1 MKRIGIIGAMAQEVS
16 TLVSQLDN
24 PQRYE
29 HAGFVFHTGT
39 RYGLEVIVLQSGI
52 GKVNAAVG
60 TAILLERHQP
70 DAIINTGSA
79 GGFAADLAIG
89 DVIISDEV
97 RHHDVDAVVFG
108 YEIGQVPGMPAA
120 YLADKSLREVAR
132 NAIASLGEVQV
143 REGLIATGDAFMAD
157 PARVDATRA
166 QFPSMLA
173 VEMEGAAIAQTCHL
187 YQCPFVV
194 IRALSDIPGSGD
206 NHLSFDEFLEVAAD
220 HSSRMV
226 DQMLKQLGNVY
237 QGLLSAWS
245 RRPLKRRR
253 FLLRPGL
260 LRPNRPVKRLPRQ
273 QWNNVLSLSVRITL
287 RQCPTPSL

>member
-1 MKRIGIIGAMAQEVS
+1 VKRIGIIGAMAQEVS

-132 NAIASLGEVQV
+132 NAIVSLGEVQV

-173 VEMEGAAIAQTCHL
+173 VEMEGAALAQTCHL

-226 DQMLKQLGNVY
+226 DQMLKQLGNV
-237 QGLLSAWS
+237 
-245 RRPLKRRR
+245 
-253 FLLRPGL
+253 
-260 LRPNRPVKRLPRQ
+260 
-273 QWNNVLSLSVRITL
+273 
-287 RQCPTPSL
+287 

>member
-1 MKRIGIIGAMAQEVS
+1 MKRIGIIGAMAQEINI
-16 TLVSQLDN
+16 LVEQLGN
-24 PQRYE
+24 AERYE
-29 HAGFVFHTGT
+29 HAGFIFHTGT
-39 RYGLEVIVLQSGI
+39 RHGLEIVILLSGI

-79 GGFAADLAIG
+79 GGFASDLKIG

-120 YLADKSLREVAR
+120 YLADTQLRDIAR
-132 NAIASLGEVQV
+132 QAILTVGEVNV

-157 PARVDATRA
+157 PDRVAATRA

-173 VEMEGAAIAQTCHL
+173 VEMEAAAIAQTCHL

-194 IRALSDIPGSGD
+194 IRALSDIPGNDD
-206 NHLSFDEFLEVAAD
+206 NHLSFEEFLDVAAA

-226 DQMLKQLGNVY
+226 DEMLLG
-237 QGLLSAWS
+237 LSQ
-245 RRPLKRRR
+245 R
-253 FLLRPGL
+253 
-260 LRPNRPVKRLPRQ
+260 
-273 QWNNVLSLSVRITL
+273 
-287 RQCPTPSL
+287 

>member
-1 MKRIGIIGAMAQEVS
+1 VKRIGIIGAMAQEVS

-79 GGFAADLAIG
+79 GGFAVDLTIG

-226 DQMLKQLGNVY
+226 DQMLKQLGN
-237 QGLLSAWS
+237 A
-245 RRPLKRRR
+245 
-253 FLLRPGL
+253 
-260 LRPNRPVKRLPRQ
+260 
-273 QWNNVLSLSVRITL
+273 
-287 RQCPTPSL
+287 

>member
-132 NAIASLGEVQV
+132 NAIVSLGEVQV

-173 VEMEGAAIAQTCHL
+173 VEMEGAALAQTCHL

-226 DQMLKQLGNVY
+226 DQMLKQLGNV
-237 QGLLSAWS
+237 
-245 RRPLKRRR
+245 
-253 FLLRPGL
+253 
-260 LRPNRPVKRLPRQ
+260 
-273 QWNNVLSLSVRITL
+273 
-287 RQCPTPSL
+287 

>member
-16 TLVSQLDN
+16 TLVDQLDN

-79 GGFAADLAIG
+79 GGFAADLNIG

-120 YLADKSLREVAR
+120 YLADTGLREVAR
-132 NAIASLGEVQV
+132 KAIASLGEVQV

-187 YQCPFVV
+187 YNCPFVV

-226 DQMLKQLGNVY
+226 DQMLKQLGN
-237 QGLLSAWS
+237 A
-245 RRPLKRRR
+245 
-253 FLLRPGL
+253 
-260 LRPNRPVKRLPRQ
+260 
-273 QWNNVLSLSVRITL
+273 
-287 RQCPTPSL
+287 

>member
-16 TLVSQLDN
+16 TLVSQLDDA
-24 PQRYE
+24 QRYE

-79 GGFAADLAIG
+79 GGFATDLQIG

-120 YLADKSLREVAR
+120 YLADTQLRGIAR
-132 NAIASLGEVQV
+132 HAIASLGEVKV
-143 REGLIATGDAFMAD
+143 REGLITTGDAFMSD
-157 PARVDATRA
+157 PARVAATRA

-173 VEMEGAAIAQTCHL
+173 VEMEAAAIAQTCHR

-226 DQMLKQLGNVY
+226 DQMLKQLGN
-237 QGLLSAWS
+237 A
-245 RRPLKRRR
+245 
-253 FLLRPGL
+253 
-260 LRPNRPVKRLPRQ
+260 
-273 QWNNVLSLSVRITL
+273 
-287 RQCPTPSL
+287 

>member
-16 TLVSQLDN
+16 SLVSQLDN
-24 PQRYE
+24 AERYE
-29 HAGFVFHTGT
+29 HAGFVFHTGM

-79 GGFAADLAIG
+79 GGFATDLAIG

-120 YLADKSLREVAR
+120 YQADSALREIAR
-132 NAIASLGEVQV
+132 SAIASLGEVNV
-143 REGLIATGDAFMAD
+143 REGLVATGDAFMAD
-157 PARVDATRA
+157 PARVEATRA
-166 QFPSMLA
+166 QFPTMLA
-173 VEMEGAAIAQTCHL
+173 VEMEGAAIAQTCYL

-206 NHLSFDEFLEVAAD
+206 NHLSFDEFLEMAAD
-220 HSSRMV
+220 HSSRMG
-226 DQMLKQLGNVY
+226 DQMLKQLG
-237 QGLLSAWS
+237 QD
-245 RRPLKRRR
+245 KR
-253 FLLRPGL
+253 
-260 LRPNRPVKRLPRQ
+260 
-273 QWNNVLSLSVRITL
+273 
-287 RQCPTPSL
+287 

>member
-16 TLVSQLDN
+16 ILVGQLDN
-24 PQRYE
+24 AERYE

-39 RYGLEVIVLQSGI
+39 RHGLEVVVLQSGI

-60 TAILLERHQP
+60 TAILLERHRP

-79 GGFAADLAIG
+79 GGFASDLKIG

-108 YEIGQVPGMPAA
+108 YEMGQVPGMPAA
-120 YLADKSLREVAR
+120 YVADSQLRNIAR
-132 NAIASLGEVQV
+132 TAIDALGEVNV
-143 REGLIATGDAFMAD
+143 REGLIATGDAFMSD
-157 PARVDATRA
+157 PARVAATRK

-173 VEMEGAAIAQTCHL
+173 VEMEAAAIAQTCHL

-194 IRALSDIPGSGD
+194 IRALSDIPGAEN
-206 NHLSFDEFLEVAAD
+206 NHLSFEQFLDIAAA

-226 DQMLKQLGNVY
+226 DHMLLALG
-237 QGLLSAWS
+237 
-245 RRPLKRRR
+245 RH
-253 FLLRPGL
+253 
-260 LRPNRPVKRLPRQ
+260 
-273 QWNNVLSLSVRITL
+273 
-287 RQCPTPSL
+287 